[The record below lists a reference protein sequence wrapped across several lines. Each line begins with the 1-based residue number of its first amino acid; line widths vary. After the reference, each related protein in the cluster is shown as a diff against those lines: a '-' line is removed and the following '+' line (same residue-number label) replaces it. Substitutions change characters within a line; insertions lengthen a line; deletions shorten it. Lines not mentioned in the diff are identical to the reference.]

1 MSTNLEY
8 RGIRNKTP
16 PLRSEKSQ
24 IFRKSGGGFLFFLKI
39 CSKKWR
45 GVFIFLQIPNFWL
58 IFLTTKKTPN
68 FSVSP
73 LRNPLLVPKTPQNF
87 RRRFAPIWTSENLSS
102 KKVEGGFIFS
112 QILQKSKRGGF
123 NRGGLFLIPRYIF
136 FRSLH
141 KKHLQMN

>member
-1 MSTNLEY
+1 MVLET
-8 RGIRNKTP
+8 KTP

-24 IFRKSGGGFLFFLKI
+24 IFRKSGRGFLFFLKI

-45 GVFIFLQIPNFWL
+45 GGFYFSSNPK
-58 IFLTTKKTPN
+58 FLTYFLDHKKTPN

-73 LRNPLLVPKTPQNF
+73 LRNPLLVPKIPQNF

-112 QILQKSKRGGF
+112 QILQKSKRGVF
-123 NRGGLFLIPRYIF
+123 NRGRFVSNTTVP
-136 FRSLH
+136 
-141 KKHLQMN
+141 